1 MLLNSTFFVSLSL
14 SIFLAYIIFVI
25 YKQLSL
31 PIGVREK
38 KVYLSIMAFI
48 VMWMFL
54 LLEIVVLLLLSNTW
68 EDYLRITEIY
78 LVFSQYLVLSLTA
91 LIITKIIELQPKAIW
106 KNVKVLYILSLLSLA
121 FNFIAL
127 LIKQQIIYLLVTA
140 FALPVILV
148 YYIVLFRKAS
158 WLKENGYHEEG
169 DAIKF
174 FTILSLV
181 FLLIVLLDL
190 AYERVIG
197 AVDLFVDLNLILI
210 TFAVLIICFAIQV
223 HPALV
228 RIYNWKKKRK

>member
-1 MLLNSTFFVSLSL
+1 MLLNSTFFISLFL
-14 SIFLAYIIFVI
+14 SIFLSYIIFII

-31 PIGVREK
+31 PIGVKEK
-38 KVYLSIMAFI
+38 KVYLSIIAFI
-48 VMWMFL
+48 VMWIFL

-68 EDYLRITEIY
+68 EEYLKITETY
-78 LVFSQYLVLSLTA
+78 LVFSQYVVLSLSA
-91 LIITKIIELQPKAIW
+91 LIITKIIELQPKVVW
-106 KNVKVLYILSLLSLA
+106 RNVNALYISSILSLV

-127 LIKQQIIYLLVTA
+127 LLKMQVIYLLVTA

-210 TFAVLIICFAIQV
+210 TFTVLIICFAIQV

-228 RIYNWKKKRK
+228 KIYNWIKKRK